1 MGLTIL
7 EGPRQSATITDSDV
21 VFRRAI
27 PFLYQI
33 NALTLRP
40 LARHP
45 IWSLIVQT
53 IMISLLFS
61 RGRARA

>member
-45 IWSLIVQT
+45 IWSLIV
-53 IMISLLFS
+53 
-61 RGRARA
+61 